1 MEVGDLTTFAAV
13 ARCAGI
19 TKAAKE
25 LHTVQSNVTSRIKA
39 LEDEVGVPLFERH
52 SRGVALTSAGMRL
65 LPYASRAVALLQ
77 EAAANA
83 RDDGQARGPL
93 VIGSMETT
101 IAVRLPE
108 ILGQF
113 NARHPAVELV
123 VRTGPTAEL
132 IQSVVDNEVDGAFV
146 AGPIDHPRLK
156 AEKIFDEELVLV
168 TSRRWPHLA
177 ALRNEAAPLTAL
189 MFRAGCSYRQ
199 RLEQLLVQLG
209 RPSYRRLEF
218 GTLEG
223 ILGCVGADVGVTL
236 LPRYVVARSF
246 AHEQL
251 VVHEIDASISRA
263 PTLLVTRR
271 DAFESTAMRMFRECL
286 ARPAL
291 RQLGDFPVSDM
302 FEPMAAQ

>member
-1 MEVGDLTTFAAV
+1 M
-13 ARCAGI
+13 
-19 TKAAKE
+19 
-25 LHTVQSNVTSRIKA
+25 
-39 LEDEVGVPLFERH
+39 
-52 SRGVALTSAGMRL
+52 
-65 LPYASRAVALLQ
+65 ALLQ

-83 RDDGQARGPL
+83 RDDGQAKGPL

-108 ILGQF
+108 VLGQF

-132 IQSVVDNEVDGAFV
+132 IQSVIDNEVDGAFV

-168 TSRRWPHLA
+168 RRRGAGPDLA

-189 MFRAGCSYRQ
+189 MFRT
-199 RLEQLLVQLG
+199 G
-209 RPSYRRLEF
+209 RRIPPAPRAVARPARRVRSYRRLEF

-246 AHEQL
+246 AHERL

-271 DAFESTAMRMFRECL
+271 DAFESTAMRMFRRTP

-302 FEPMAAQ
+302 FEPAAAP